1 MKFDELDRR
10 MRVFE
15 TVQER
20 AAVPG
25 GDQLQRAAFV
35 AEEGDWPVGENYDK
49 PGQNPQ
55 TGEAVLARR
64 RQLKV
69 ELELPLKDKPSE
81 FIGNLLNSL

>member
-1 MKFDELDRR
+1 
-10 MRVFE
+10 
-15 TVQER
+15 
-20 AAVPG
+20 
-25 GDQLQRAAFV
+25 V